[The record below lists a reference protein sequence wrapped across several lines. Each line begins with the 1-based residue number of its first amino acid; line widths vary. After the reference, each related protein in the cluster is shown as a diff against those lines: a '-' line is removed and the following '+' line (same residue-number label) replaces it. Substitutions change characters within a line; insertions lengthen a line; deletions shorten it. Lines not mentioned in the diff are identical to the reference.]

1 MGFLNLLTA
10 SDKEIVLK
18 PIPAK
23 DDDSNAL
30 TTPYTI
36 QDDNW
41 YKTIP
46 YGFRIMPPAGSL
58 SSGNLSVT
66 SVGNNLL
73 ANGGI
78 GATSA
83 ISGFFFPVNPES
95 VNIATPYAVQVT
107 PTLGGIVEEHSG
119 AVFYNITVSGTTGI
133 IPNLAYI
140 DGKPRIMGDSGRNLA
155 YEPTMLDILQKKL
168 GFGGN
173 TYNAVQSAIAAVKS
187 ASSMI
192 FGIDDKTVDS
202 DKSVNSGYSA
212 YHVLYKFLWLY
223 HDSKSKGSQ
232 NSLQFVNYKDNNQY
246 NVVIQNFQLSRDK
259 SRPHLYQFSIQ
270 MRGWK
275 LETQDGDQS
284 FELGTS
290 GQLARLSQLG
300 LDEGPSFKAQAFR
313 VINTTKTVLNTAKN
327 ILTTAAQDLA
337 F

>member
-1 MGFLNLLTA
+1 MGFLNTLGLIA
-10 SDKEIVLK
+10 SDEEIVLK
-18 PIPAK
+18 PILTE
-23 DDDSNAL
+23 DDDSNVL

-36 QDDNW
+36 QDENW

-46 YGFRIMPPAGSL
+46 YGFRIMPPAGGDMSDASL
-58 SSGNLSVT
+58 
-66 SVGNNLL
+66 
-73 ANGGI
+73 GGI
-78 GATSA
+78 LAAGGLGAQSA
-83 ISGFFFPVNPES
+83 VSGFFFPVNPES
-95 VNIATPYAVQVT
+95 INISTPYAVQIT

-133 IPNLAYI
+133 IPDLAYI
-140 DGKPRIMGDSGRNLA
+140 DGKPRFTFDMNGSGRNLA
-155 YEPTMLDILQKKL
+155 YEPTFLDRIQAKA

-173 TYNAVQSAIAAVKS
+173 TYNAIKS
-187 ASSMI
+187 AYTAASNAI

-202 DKSVNSGYSA
+202 DKSINSGYTA

-246 NVVIQNFQLSRDK
+246 NIVIQNFQLSRDK

-275 LETQDGDQS
+275 LETQDGNQS
-284 FELGTS
+284 FELGPL
-290 GQLARLSQLG
+290 GQTARLAQLG
-300 LDEGPSFKAQAFR
+300 LNEGPSFKAQAFR
-313 VINTTKTVLNTAKN
+313 IINTTKTVLNTAKN